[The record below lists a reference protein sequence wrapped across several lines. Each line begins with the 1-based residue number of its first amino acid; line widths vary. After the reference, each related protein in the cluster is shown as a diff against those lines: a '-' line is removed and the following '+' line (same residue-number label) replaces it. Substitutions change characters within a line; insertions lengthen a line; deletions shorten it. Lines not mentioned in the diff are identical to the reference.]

1 MIHEYGHQ
9 SEAKKLLG
17 KGDFVYFK
25 DLKDGG
31 RADIESVNSGIVS
44 YVDDTNI
51 DIDDVNGDGDN
62 ITRRLDEIV
71 LCYDSEWDS
80 EEDDQPAAEPMRCPV
95 CKSEKTYWRDRTEEE
110 TYDGRQQPIDAK
122 SPKMPPFI
130 EKKERTSRAKYH
142 PTEII
147 TSIDALMNE
156 KIAYFNG
163 KLLPRAFFQ
172 NWQIHTARTF
182 IKGGMVRYAK
192 LKEGSHGRSD

>member
-25 DLKDGG
+25 DLKDRG
-31 RADIESVNSGIVS
+31 RADIENVNSGIVS

-80 EEDDQPAAEPMRCPV
+80 EEDDRPAAEPMRCPV
-95 CKSEKTYWRDRTEEE
+95 CKSEKKRQPLVIDKE
-110 TYDGRQQPIDAK
+110 TANPNIWLHYDYGKILSVCPDC
-122 SPKMPPFI
+122 
-130 EKKERTSRAKYH
+130 RAVF
-142 PTEII
+142 
-147 TSIDALMNE
+147 L
-156 KIAYFNG
+156 
-163 KLLPRAFFQ
+163 
-172 NWQIHTARTF
+172 
-182 IKGGMVRYAK
+182 KGVD
-192 LKEGSHGRSD
+192 E